1 MLSSPELA
9 HEYKNKVVEDK
20 IIKQVYSKLLEGT
33 EKCLNLQ
40 YHVDLSFVD
49 MLSEK
54 YPACEFK
61 QSLDENWICVRL
73 KPCPI
78 TEKKKLPVQ
87 ISKETT
93 VQEKKEQSNESPK
106 TFSLDA
112 LSRKHP
118 AFSFGLA
125 PTSVSPS
132 VSFSR
137 PINTTAPVSTFGYGN
152 AISSSFCRNTTSNE
166 FGSYPGNTTFAGS
179 CGNPTFGSKNAT
191 SHVVKDIPIQEKKKK
206 LNDTSVVSSGGN
218 FSLSVTKDVPIQ
230 EKKEQSN
237 VFATNSPIGN
247 EDVAVVNT
255 Q

>member
-78 TEKKKLPVQ
+78 TEKKKIPAQ
-87 ISKETT
+87 ITKELT
-93 VQEKKEQSNESPK
+93 VQEKEQTNKSSNP
-106 TFSLDA
+106 FSSDIPP
-112 LSRKHP
+112 RKP
-118 AFSFGLA
+118 SAFDFGPV
-125 PTSVSPS
+125 PTSASPS

-179 CGNPTFGSKNAT
+179 CGNPTFGFKIAS

-237 VFATNSPIGN
+237 VFVTNSPIGN